1 MTEEHLTQTSGH
13 FDLCRVKIQFI
24 DSIFLTFL
32 VLAF

>member
-1 MTEEHLTQTSGH
+1 MTEKHLTQTSGY
-13 FDLCRVKIQFI
+13 FDFCGVKIEFT